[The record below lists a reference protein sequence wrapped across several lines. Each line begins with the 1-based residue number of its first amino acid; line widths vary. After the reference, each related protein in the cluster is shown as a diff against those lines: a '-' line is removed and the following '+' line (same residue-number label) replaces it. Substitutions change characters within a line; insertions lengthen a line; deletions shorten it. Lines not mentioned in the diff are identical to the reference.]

1 LVLAP
6 TEELPDLI
14 IEVAAKDQ
22 KLAED
27 LLKKLQALV
36 VQSDLR
42 HFIAASHLDDMLE
55 GATGEDVE
63 HAKKQLDAL
72 IWVGVS
78 SDEARAV
85 QVMNALREN
94 LVVDAPI
101 VVGWTYKALGLAEAK
116 IRTIRL
122 WERKQMLDRQ
132 N

>member
-1 LVLAP
+1 VQAP

-14 IEVAAKDQ
+14 IEVAAKDRS
-22 KLAED
+22 LAEG
-27 LLKKLQALV
+27 LLKKLRALV
-36 VQSDLR
+36 VQSALR

-63 HAKKQLDAL
+63 HAKKLDAL

-85 QVMNALREN
+85 QVMNALREA
-94 LVVDAPI
+94 LVVDGSI
-101 VVGWTYKALGLAEAK
+101 VVGWTCKALDLAEVE
-116 IRTIRL
+116 IRTIQL
-122 WERKQMLDRQ
+122 WKRKQVLDQQ